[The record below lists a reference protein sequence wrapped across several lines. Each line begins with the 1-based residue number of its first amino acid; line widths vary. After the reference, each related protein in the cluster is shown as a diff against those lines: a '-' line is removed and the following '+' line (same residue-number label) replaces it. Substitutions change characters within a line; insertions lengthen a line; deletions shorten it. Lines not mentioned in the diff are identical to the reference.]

1 MSKRGNGE
9 GTIVKRKD
17 GRYMGSVT
25 IGRDINGK
33 LKRKTVYGKTKKEV
47 QEKLNDL
54 SKQIY
59 TDSYFEPSSLKLND
73 WLKTWLKNYKAISL
87 KPATY
92 DLYETLIDTL
102 IYSGLGQLKLKD
114 IKPVHIQAFYNK
126 LYDNGKGY
134 ATSTIQKVN
143 NILNPAFKT
152 AIKNELI
159 NKNPVDSIEMPKHRE
174 KQVRA
179 LTIEE
184 QNAFLEY
191 AKISWYFSAFVV
203 ALDTGLRCGELLA
216 LNWDDIDL
224 KNGEITVYKN
234 LIAVKDRDSEDEKL
248 ILKIQ
253 QSPKTAKSIRTV
265 PLTQRALNVL
275 RELKIKQQSLSEI
288 VFCTNKG
295 THVFP
300 KNLRRTFQNIL
311 SKAKIEKLGLHVL
324 RHTYATRLFEAG
336 ANPKTVSELLGHK
349 NVSITL
355 NIYTHVLPHQKKET
369 VKLLDKLSI

>member
-25 IGRDINGK
+25 VGRDMNGK

-59 TDSYFEPSSLKLND
+59 TDSYFEPSSLKLYD

-87 KPATY
+87 KPSTY

-102 IYSGLGQLKLKD
+102 IKTELGQLKLKD

-134 ATSTIQKVN
+134 STSTIQKVN

-159 NKNPVDSIEMPKHRE
+159 NKNPVDSIEMPKHKE

-184 QNAFLEY
+184 QNVFVEE
-191 AKISWYFSAFVV
+191 AKNSWYFSAFVV

-216 LNWDDIDL
+216 LEWNDIDL

-234 LIAVKDRDSEDEKL
+234 LVAVKDRDSEDEKL

-300 KNLRRTFQNIL
+300 KNLRRTFQSIL

-349 NVSITL
+349 NVSVTL